1 MVRARKGNPQKNGVR
16 RRQKRLLPKK
26 NAATTGVEA
35 GMYLP
40 KAATGTMVEMF
51 VEASTPT

>member
-1 MVRARKGNPQKNGVR
+1 MVRARKGDPQKIDVR
-16 RRQKRLLPKK
+16 RHQKRLLSKK
-26 NAATTGVEA
+26 NAATIGVEA

-51 VEASTPT
+51 VEASMPT